1 VCRTKN
7 ATKLLGKKLTQ
18 LVGGYYR
25 DRPHRRLQYDPM
37 LSFGNETERW
47 KMRVRVAPDL
57 VAVVGDADPA
67 RDDMRGL
74 EQPAVA
80 GSAVGEIGTD
90 LRSGRH
96 REKRRS
102 DRPDAGEG
110 RRGEPALGATILEAQ
125 RPALHRVRTF
135 KLSNEPKFAE
145 KLKDVVGLY
154 VDPPAHAVVLSVDD
168 ALEVKGW

>member
-1 VCRTKN
+1 MS
-7 ATKLLGKKLTQ
+7 
-18 LVGGYYR
+18 
-25 DRPHRRLQYDPM
+25 P
-37 LSFGNETERW
+37 
-47 KMRVRVAPDL
+47 PDL

-154 VDPPAHAVVLSVDD
+154 VDPPAHAVVLSV
-168 ALEVKGW
+168 

>member
-1 VCRTKN
+1 LLAAITVIALTDASNTTRCYHL
-7 ATKLLGKKLTQ
+7 ATKLK
-18 LVGGYYR
+18 GGR
-25 DRPHRRLQYDPM
+25 CGFVSP
-37 LSFGNETERW
+37 
-47 KMRVRVAPDL
+47 PDL

-154 VDPPAHAVVLSVDD
+154 VDPPAHAVVLSV
-168 ALEVKGW
+168 